1 MKCSLLKTSILLTGF
16 IPLLLSG
23 CGGSSNSSHSTEQ
36 ALSYPYGADSSMIV
50 ADDNNDGIPE
60 ETIETLYT
68 YNDAMQVTTQTVT
81 TERFDA
87 DGKVTRKEIETSVF
101 DPSITPTGIN
111 IAAVGV
117 APNLLLKGV
126 LLKDT
131 KDTYYP
137 NAETGELYQ
146 SPGNQQ
152 AYTYKYTSAGVRTEE
167 GSFSR
172 NDSSYGGGSDSSQ
185 SEQTS
190 YSYNAAG
197 NPTQTIRLEETDNN
211 GDGSNDYRETFTL
224 AYTYDEHNNLTSFRT
239 ESATD
244 SNGDGTFKVYD
255 SSENNYV
262 NNYSNAG
269 LLESTEVTLNVGRGD
284 EETYTITYTY
294 NEAGLATAA
303 TYSRNTDNPNGI
315 IDTFYSDSFS
325 YDSAGRMLS
334 KTETINK
341 DTEANP
347 DGVMDTKSVRSY
359 TWNYD
364 SRGLITARSQ
374 EDLSD
379 WDLLSEGVNA
389 HARWVYEYSY
399 SDDGKNLTMT
409 KRETWDD
416 TDLNGEFSNTDD
428 HSNRTVNLTYN
439 TSGYVTEE
447 SRLYERY
454 TAGSLSDSESSDTT
468 LEYTA
473 GQLTRL
479 QSNDEDNGSASVTVT
494 DLTYTNNSRLAS
506 YSTTIDDDNDNS
518 IDRTEA
524 GQLTYNEDNT
534 VLFSFS
540 SDENETMTM
549 DIDFGSFDI
558 PAGSSDQ
565 YISRGETII
574 YPNIPGSSPV
584 VTNPETI
591 PEAKTYAFTG
601 RYPKILLFSIQAN

>member
-50 ADDNNDGIPE
+50 EDDNNDGIPE

-68 YNDAMQVTTQTVT
+68 YNDAMQVTAQTVT
-81 TERFDA
+81 TERYDA

-111 IAAVGV
+111 IASVGV
-117 APNLLLKGV
+117 GV
-126 LLKDT
+126 LLEDT

-146 SPGNQQ
+146 SPGSQSG
-152 AYTYKYTSAGVRTEE
+152 YTYRYTSAGVLTES
-167 GSFSR
+167 GFFSR
-172 NDSSYGGGSDSSQ
+172 NDSSYGGSSDPSQ
-185 SEQTS
+185 SGQTS

-197 NPTQTIRLEETDNN
+197 NLIQKTSLQEIDDN
-211 GDGSNDYRETFTL
+211 GDGSNDYRYTFTL
-224 AYTYDEHNNLTSFRT
+224 AYTYDEHNNLTSVRT

-244 SNGDGTFKVYD
+244 SDGDGTLD
-255 SSENNYV
+255 QENSSLNNYV
-262 NNYSNAG
+262 NNYSDAG

-303 TYSRNTDNPNGI
+303 TYSRNTVNPNGI

-341 DTEANP
+341 DTGASP
-347 DGVMDTKSVRSY
+347 DGVMDTTSVKSY
-359 TWNYD
+359 TWNYNNQ
-364 SRGLITARSQ
+364 GLITAKN
-374 EDLSD
+374 EEILSD
-379 WDLLSEGVNA
+379 QDLISDGVNYYT
-389 HARWVYEYSY
+389 RWNYEYSY
-399 SDDGKNLTMT
+399 SDDGKNLTMI
-409 KRETWDD
+409 KSETWDD
-416 TDLNGEFSNTDD
+416 TDHNGEFSNTDN
-428 HSNRTVNLTYN
+428 HNNNTVNLTYN
-439 TSGYVTEE
+439 ASGYVTENSE
-447 SRLYERY
+447 LYEIY
-454 TAGSLSDSESSDTT
+454 ATGSLSDSDLSDRTF
-468 LEYTA
+468 EYTA

-479 QSNDEDNGSASVTVT
+479 QSNDEDNGSASVRVT

-506 YSTTIDDDNDNS
+506 YSTTIDNNNDNS

-549 DIDFGSFDI
+549 DIDFGSVDI

-565 YISRGETII
+565 YISEVKTII

-584 VTNPETI
+584 LTNPETI
-591 PEAKTYAFTG
+591 AEAKTYAFTI
-601 RYPKILLFSIQAN
+601 RYPKILQFSMQAD